1 MALDRALPPPP
12 HFQHD
17 IARLNLLAEQAAL
30 FATVWLGKMMRGT
43 YLPAH
48 AQDAYISTLAHNY
61 SRRAPLARQTQR
73 LAWRLAQ
80 HYELNGQPF
89 QPERWVMSN
98 ATLNALPSLPTL
110 TAERRFMRYLA
121 LRDLQEFIGA
131 FAASPQE
138 RAALRPWVRAALTEA
153 MRQNQ
158 LEQAWDNSI
167 TLWDSQT
174 PPRPRTIIRARLQPG
189 LWQARAVTS
198 SDSLH

>member
-1 MALDRALPPPP
+1 MGLDRALPPPP
-12 HFQHD
+12 QFQHD

-43 YLPAH
+43 YLPPH
-48 AQDAYISTLAHNY
+48 AKDAYISTLAYNY

-80 HYELNGQPF
+80 HYAQNGEPF
-89 QPERWVMSN
+89 RPDAWVQTH
-98 ATLNALPSLPTL
+98 ATLNILPSLPTL

-131 FAASPQE
+131 FAATPQE
-138 RAALRPWVRAALTEA
+138 RAALRPWVRAALVEA

-167 TLWDSQT
+167 TLWDNQI

-189 LWQARAVTS
+189 LWQAYGVS
-198 SDSLH
+198 KSESLH